1 MALMRASEPAAMMLA
16 CRREWLAMTELARD
30 GSLEVSDRVAALGGA
45 VKVRDQLL
53 ELLSIPRR
61 PVAAGKA
68 TRSADLST
76 MPAFDLPEMP
86 VVPTSDSPNPSAT

>member
-1 MALMRASEPAAMMLA
+1 
-16 CRREWLAMTELARD
+16 MTEIVRD
-30 GSLEVSDRVAALGGA
+30 ANHEVSDRVAALGGA

-61 PVAAGKA
+61 PIAAGKP
-68 TRSADLST
+68 TRNADLST

-86 VVPTSDSPNPSAT
+86 VALTQDSPNP

>member
-16 CRREWLAMTELARD
+16 CRREWLAMTELVRD

-53 ELLSIPRR
+53 ELLAIPRR
-61 PVAAGKA
+61 PVAGAKA
-68 TRSADLST
+68 TRQVDLATLS
-76 MPAFDLPEMP
+76 AFDLPEMP
-86 VVPTSDSPNPSAT
+86 VAPGPDSPIP

>member
-1 MALMRASEPAAMMLA
+1 
-16 CRREWLAMTELARD
+16 MTEIVRD
-30 GSLEVSDRVAALGGA
+30 TQHEVSDRVAALGGA

-61 PVAAGKA
+61 PVAAAKA

-76 MPAFDLPEMP
+76 MTAFDLPEMP
-86 VVPTSDSPNPSAT
+86 VAPGPDSQVSSAS